1 MDNPEED
8 YGEEELDVVYF
19 LSAPSPS
26 GPGGSSKDNSSA
38 RYGHWQLFVCGF
50 SSLKPSSVDPY
61 PIGCNADPDPG
72 GKKLPESKLMSFK
85 VYLTYQICFIN
96 FTITGIRFYKMS
108 KLKFFSCYGPFWC
121 IFNNN
126 NADPDPHHC

>member
-1 MDNPEED
+1 MEAPALTTQKIGSVTCFGAALKLAVPTFLALFDNCWLFSGGSMDNPEED

-61 PIGCNADPDPG
+61 W
-72 GKKLPESKLMSFK
+72 L
-85 VYLTYQICFIN
+85 
-96 FTITGIRFYKMS
+96 
-108 KLKFFSCYGPFWC
+108 
-121 IFNNN
+121 
-126 NADPDPHHC
+126 

>member
-1 MDNPEED
+1 M
-8 YGEEELDVVYF
+8 
-19 LSAPSPS
+19 
-26 GPGGSSKDNSSA
+26 
-38 RYGHWQLFVCGF
+38 WI
-50 SSLKPSSVDPY
+50 

-72 GKKLPESKLMSFK
+72 GQKLPESKLMSFK